1 MRTSCVIA
9 SVARQCRRHSNG
21 GSPTRVQPH
30 RGCHVAML
38 LAMTDQGG
46 TRDVPGL
53 MRTSC
58 VIASVVRQSRRRS
71 NGGSPTC
78 VQPHRDC
85 HVASCVIASV
95 VRQSRRRSNGGS
107 PTCVQP
113 HRDCHVAML
122 LAMTDQRGTR
132 DVPGLMRT
140 SCVIASVARQSRRR
154 SNGGSPT
161 RVQPHRGCHVAM
173 LLAMTKRVRMRG
185 QICFTIFEVSLII

>member
-9 SVARQCRRHSNG
+9 SVARQSRRHSNG
-21 GSPTRVQPH
+21 GWPTCVQPH

-38 LAMTDQGG
+38 LAMTDQRG
-46 TRDVPGL
+46 TRGVPGL

-58 VIASVVRQSRRRS
+58 VIASVARQSRRHS
-71 NGGSPTC
+71 NGGWPTC
-78 VQPHRDC
+78 VQPHRGC
-85 HVASCVIASV
+85 HA
-95 VRQSRRRSNGGS
+95 
-107 PTCVQP
+107 
-113 HRDCHVAML
+113 AML

-154 SNGGSPT
+154 SNGGWPT
-161 RVQPHRGCHVAM
+161 CVQPHRDCHVAM

-185 QICFTIFEVSLII
+185 QICFTIFEVSIII

>member
-1 MRTSCVIA
+1 MCVQPHRDCHVAMLLAMTDQRGTRGVPGLMRTSCVIA
-9 SVARQCRRHSNG
+9 SVARQSRRHSNG

-30 RGCHVAML
+30 RDCHVAML

-53 MRTSC
+53 MRT
-58 VIASVVRQSRRRS
+58 
-71 NGGSPTC
+71 
-78 VQPHRDC
+78 
-85 HVASCVIASV
+85 SCVIASV